1 MNNPK
6 LRPVEA
12 LPVKVSGREM
22 IALRDPLG
30 WTDAT
35 PVVSPALLPILQRF
49 DGEHSLLDIQTEFTR
64 ETGHLLPSDLLK
76 DVVAKLD
83 EALILNSPRFAAHR
97 ETLLREFAAA
107 PVREAAHAGASYPG
121 EPAEIIAMFDKHF
134 ESPDGPDGTRVKG
147 EGQRTKDEK
156 RQLVG
161 LVAPHIDPRRGGP
174 SFAWAYHQLRGRD
187 DIEMFVVLGTGHQPM
202 QHRFGALRKDYE
214 TPFGVAKTD
223 NDALRALAAGL
234 PFDLFADE
242 WPHRREHS
250 IEFQVVY
257 LQYLFGG
264 KLKARIAPVL
274 AGSFHEFSQ
283 NGGSPM
289 ADAEVSSF
297 TAALR
302 KLVEAQRG
310 KVCVIAGVDFA
321 HIGGRFGDEEPMDKA
336 QREQLRRE
344 DEAMMAA
351 MASCDAEKFH
361 QSIAAEKDARRIC
374 GYPAIYTLLAALQ
387 PRAAHILHYGQSH
400 EPDTNSVVSF
410 GAMAFYV

>member
-1 MNNPK
+1 MNDD
-6 LRPVEA
+6 
-12 LPVKVSGREM
+12 GR
-22 IALRDPLG
+22 AGR
-30 WTDAT
+30 
-35 PVVSPALLPILQRF
+35 
-49 DGEHSLLDIQTEFTR
+49 
-64 ETGHLLPSDLLK
+64 
-76 DVVAKLD
+76 
-83 EALILNSPRFAAHR
+83 
-97 ETLLREFAAA
+97 A
-107 PVREAAHAGASYPG
+107 PH
-121 EPAEIIAMFDKHF
+121 
-134 ESPDGPDGTRVKG
+134 
-147 EGQRTKDEK
+147 
-156 RQLVG
+156 LVG
-161 LVAPHIDPRRGGP
+161 LVAPHIDLRRGGP

-187 DIEMFVVLGTGHQPM
+187 DIELFVILGTGHQPM

-223 NDALRALAAGL
+223 TDALRALADGL

-242 WPHRREHS
+242 WSHRREHS

-264 KLKARIAPVL
+264 KLRARIAPVL

-283 NGGSPM
+283 DGGSPL
-289 ADAEVSSF
+289 ADREVASF
-297 TAALR
+297 TVALR
-302 KLVEAQRG
+302 KLVDAHRG

-336 QREQLRRE
+336 RRE
-344 DEAMMAA
+344 RLAREDKAMMEA

-361 QSIAAEKDARRIC
+361 RSIAAEKDARRIC

>member
-1 MNNPK
+1 MDNPK

-49 DGEHSLLDIQTEFTR
+49 DGQHSLLDIQAEFTR
-64 ETGHLLPSDLLK
+64 ETGHLLPSDILK

-83 EALILNSPRFAAHR
+83 EALILDSPRFAAHR
-97 ETLLREFAAA
+97 ETLLREFTAA
-107 PVREAAHAGASYPG
+107 PVREAAHAGASYPD
-121 EPAEIIAMFDKHF
+121 EPAEIVAMFDKHF
-134 ESPDGPDGTRVKG
+134 EPPDGPNGTQPG
-147 EGQRTKDEK
+147 TEK
-156 RQLVG
+156 QQKLVG
-161 LVAPHIDPRRGGP
+161 LVAPHIDLRRGGP

-187 DIEMFVVLGTGHQPM
+187 DIELFVILGTGHQPM

-223 NDALRALAAGL
+223 TDALRALADGL

-242 WPHRREHS
+242 WSHRREHS

-264 KLKARIAPVL
+264 KLRASIAPVL

-283 NGGSPM
+283 DGGSPM
-289 ADAEVSSF
+289 ADAEVASF

-302 KLVEAQRG
+302 KLVEAHHG

-336 QREQLRRE
+336 RREQLRRE

-387 PRAAHILHYGQSH
+387 PRAAGILHYGQSH

-410 GAMAFYV
+410 GAMAFYT